1 MLTRLHSQSAL
12 SRSQFSKFIGATVP
26 RLYAASVIGL
36 HSLLSVK
43 ATDKSLGNSYV
54 LADNRRGMS
63 QRRFLFIRNKS
74 HLFNGGA
81 CGIAFMRAVTS
92 MAVFL
97 DHKAPATRL
106 GNGHGVS
113 NVDIL
118 EAYHA

>member
-1 MLTRLHSQSAL
+1 MLTRLHSRSAF
-12 SRSQFSKFIGATVP
+12 SRSQFSKFIGAAVP

-43 ATDKSLGNSYV
+43 ATDKSLGNSFT
-54 LADNRRGMS
+54 LADNRIGNSRRGI
-63 QRRFLFIRNKS
+63 FIRNKS

-81 CGIAFMRAVTS
+81 CSIAFVRAVS
-92 MAVFL
+92 KVAVFL
-97 DHKAPATRL
+97 DYKAPATRL

-113 NVDIL
+113 KLQTL

>member
-1 MLTRLHSQSAL
+1 MLTRLHSRSAF

-43 ATDKSLGNSYV
+43 ATDKSLGNSFIP
-54 LADNRRGMS
+54 ADNRQGESRSG
-63 QRRFLFIRNKS
+63 FFIQNKS

-81 CGIAFMRAVTS
+81 CSSAFMHAATGIAD
-92 MAVFL
+92 FL
-97 DHKAPATRL
+97 DYKAPATRL

-113 NVDIL
+113 NSHIP
-118 EAYHA
+118 EARHA